1 MVTYQDG
8 VQSSEMSGPIVLQK
22 MLVVSLGL
30 GLSGL
35 ALALEGFYFADG
47 SGMFSY
53 PSICNAG
60 LACNSPSIVQEGE
73 LLASK
78 FWLGVY
84 ILLPG
89 LVLIIAG
96 GLLLQRIRR
105 RRLQRNTRIFQNRTQ
120 KRLLLSSALLAL
132 ILIVFFLAPIITF
145 NTTFRDPSTVPAFPH
160 VNTCDQNTLVVT
172 GPAEVYLG
180 LETPSHALF
189 GVGNF
194 VYVQCAV
201 GSGP

>member
-1 MVTYQDG
+1 
-8 VQSSEMSGPIVLQK
+8 MSGPIVLQK
-22 MLVVSLGL
+22 MLVSSLGL

-35 ALALEGFYFADG
+35 ALALEGFYFIDG
-47 SGMFSY
+47 SGMLSY

-60 LACNSPSIVQEGE
+60 LACFTASALQEAQ

-96 GLLLQRIRR
+96 GLLLQQMRR
-105 RRLQRNTRIFQNRTQ
+105 RRLPRNTRIFQNRTQ
-120 KRLLLSSALLAL
+120 KRLVLSSALLAF

-145 NTTFRDPSTVPAFPH
+145 NTTFQDPSTVPAFPH
-160 VNTCDQNTLVVT
+160 VNTCYQNTPVVT
-172 GPAEVYLG
+172 NPVQVYTG
-180 LETPSHALF
+180 LETPSHAIF

-194 VYVQCAV
+194 VYVQCTV
-201 GSGP
+201 VSGP